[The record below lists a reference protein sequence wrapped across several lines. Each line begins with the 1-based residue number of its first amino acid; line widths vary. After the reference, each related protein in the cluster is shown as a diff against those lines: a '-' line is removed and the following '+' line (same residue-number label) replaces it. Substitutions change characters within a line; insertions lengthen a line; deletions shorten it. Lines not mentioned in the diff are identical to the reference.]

1 MARRAHR
8 STRSFAILRSQS
20 SYLDMRIDIFASSTS
35 KAVRIRTCKVVDGTR
50 VHQYILG
57 ACLTSLFMFFTKY
70 LGACS
75 YSMLTHLDA
84 VSSLDI
90 DPAGLVLCSGGHD
103 ASVRLWDIA
112 STQRTCLQE
121 FTGHRRKGNEG
132 VCTVQY

>member
-1 MARRAHR
+1 
-8 STRSFAILRSQS
+8 
-20 SYLDMRIDIFASSTS
+20 
-35 KAVRIRTCKVVDGTR
+35 
-50 VHQYILG
+50 
-57 ACLTSLFMFFTKY
+57 
-70 LGACS
+70 
-75 YSMLTHLDA
+75 MLTHLDA

-132 VCTVQY
+132 VCAVQYHPTMPELLATGGADSIVKIYTRS